1 MASLPSRSQSPGGTA
16 GTVSPSRIS
25 LRTSQGSTYDSPILS
40 EPKPLAAVFPGTT
53 MPPSCLSPTS
63 PSDTTQARAGVAIIG
78 GARLGSTL
86 SLVEGRG
93 LTGSPL
99 RSGMTAVPQHYGSTL
114 PRQSQPLAY
123 GADPYGLY
131 QRSALPRP
139 DSLIGQSVHF
149 SHWLVNRP
157 GYQNPVSDYTL
168 IVVRVPNLPVVV
180 MLMSLLSLSY
190 LMNSSAFGKPEK
202 SYSTGEG
209 RSYKTKK
216 L

>member
-1 MASLPSRSQSPGGTA
+1 MLRRMASLPSRSQSPGCGTA

-40 EPKPLAAVFPGTT
+40 EPKPLAAIFPGTS
-53 MPPSCLSPTS
+53 MPPSCPSPTS
-63 PSDTTQARAGVAIIG
+63 PTDGTQARVGGGGGVMGGGGVAG
-78 GARLGSTL
+78 RLGSTL

-139 DSLIGQSVHF
+139 DSLIGQSDTHMRSPGPPHAPTATGSYNRQIDKYF
-149 SHWLVNRP
+149 S
-157 GYQNPVSDYTL
+157 T
-168 IVVRVPNLPVVV
+168 I
-180 MLMSLLSLSY
+180 
-190 LMNSSAFGKPEK
+190 
-202 SYSTGEG
+202 
-209 RSYKTKK
+209 
-216 L
+216 

>member
-1 MASLPSRSQSPGGTA
+1 MSKMSHFDFPEGRTAVILHFLASQASSRVLRRMASLPSRSQSPGCGTA

-53 MPPSCLSPTS
+53 MPPSCPSPTS
-63 PSDTTQARAGVAIIG
+63 PTDATQGRVGGGGGVG
-78 GARLGSTL
+78 GGGSGGGGRLGSTL
-86 SLVEGRG
+86 SLIEGRG
-93 LTGSPL
+93 STGSPL

-139 DSLIGQSVHF
+139 DSLIGQCES
-149 SHWLVNRP
+149 P
-157 GYQNPVSDYTL
+157 
-168 IVVRVPNLPVVV
+168 
-180 MLMSLLSLSY
+180 
-190 LMNSSAFGKPEK
+190 LMNIFLASV
-202 SYSTGEG
+202 
-209 RSYKTKK
+209 
-216 L
+216 

>member
-1 MASLPSRSQSPGGTA
+1 MVPAVSAWHCCPSWQVSGRMLRRMASLPSRSQSPGG

-40 EPKPLAAVFPGTT
+40 EPKPLSAVFPGTS
-53 MPPSCLSPTS
+53 MPPSCPSPTS
-63 PSDTTQARAGVAIIG
+63 PTDGTQALAAGGGGGG

-86 SLVEGRG
+86 SLVEGRA

-139 DSLIGQSVHF
+139 DSLIGQSDF
-149 SHWLVNRP
+149 ILCETF
-157 GYQNPVSDYTL
+157 NPCEQL
-168 IVVRVPNLPVVV
+168 IQT
-180 MLMSLLSLSY
+180 S
-190 LMNSSAFGKPEK
+190 
-202 SYSTGEG
+202 
-209 RSYKTKK
+209 
-216 L
+216 